1 MADTFRREKKMS
13 EDTST
18 SNENVTDSEVNMH
31 ENTDTKNSETEKT
44 EENIAAGQKETDWKA
59 ESRKW
64 ETRAKADYDAANK
77 WREYENSLKP
87 EQERVKEELEQFKA
101 EAAEAKIAL
110 MKYEI
115 ASSRNLS
122 SEALELIN
130 GSTKEEL
137 EAAADKVLSLIDKS
151 VKPKVQPNPEQGQP
165 VNSTDQ
171 ILNRDVLSTMTPE
184 EIMIAKKEGRLD
196 TLLGK

>member
-1 MADTFRREKKMS
+1 MS

-18 SNENVTDSEVNMH
+18 SNETVTDSEVNMH
-31 ENTDTKNSETEKT
+31 ENTDTQNSETEKT

-87 EQERVKEELEQFKA
+87 EQERVQEELEKFKA

-122 SEALELIN
+122 PEALELIN

-137 EAAADKVLSLIDKS
+137 EAAADKVLLLIDKS
-151 VKPKVQPNPEQGQP
+151 VKPKVQPNPQQGQP

-171 ILNRDVLSTMTPE
+171 ILNKDVLSTMTPE
-184 EIMIAKKEGRLD
+184 EIMAAKNEGRLD

>member
-1 MADTFRREKKMS
+1 MADTFRREKRMS
-13 EDTST
+13 ETTTSEET
-18 SNENVTDSEVNMH
+18 VNEPEVNSA
-31 ENTDTKNSETEKT
+31 ENTDTQNSGTETT
-44 EENIAAGQKETDWKA
+44 VDTTAAGQKEIDWKA
-59 ESRKW
+59 EARKW

-87 EQERVKEELEQFKA
+87 EQERVKDELAAVKA
-101 EAAEAKIAL
+101 EAEAAKIAL
-110 MKYEI
+110 MKYEV
-115 ASSRNLS
+115 ATSKNLS
-122 SEALELIN
+122 PEALELLT

-137 EAAADKVLSLIDKS
+137 EAKAEALLSLIDKS
-151 VKPKVQPNPEQGQP
+151 VKPKVQPNPEQGKP

-171 ILNRDVLSTMTPE
+171 ILNREVLATMTAE